1 MRYEQY
7 NLTEDAKRVF
17 SYINNMTDRAY
28 GHLPFWLV
36 VPHKKPA
43 EAEHCKVDDAE
54 LVGSWFEAVDSLE
67 GILGKNEASR
77 ELYEGFRAELME
89 SWGEHG
95 LRFHKKHPWTQ
106 TIHSSFHEMGYI
118 LPALN
123 RIVKNDPGDK
133 EAEMRAAN
141 LVRGMR
147 SLVIERKVRSFWS
160 GDSIEKEPLYEFPN
174 DVFVKGKGFDM
185 SHHTGRGEQAI
196 RNGVSL
202 HALVDRYVI
211 AGDEVA
217 LELAIGLANH
227 LLGPSRYFN
236 YKMEFFG
243 HVHSAMWIAAGLV
256 YLGRVTD
263 EKKYINAGRKI
274 YGYVRSLSS
283 DFGWVPEYAQ
293 WKDPSEEHCETCVLK
308 DVILCCE
315 ELIKCGHNEYWND
328 MNLFARNQLT
338 ENQVK
343 YTGYVVSDDSLPD
356 ADGKTYHHLGERII
370 GGYTGG
376 SEPNSISINRF
387 RSIAGCCVGTAPI
400 ALGILWRNAVTLE
413 DGILTVNIH
422 TEKHTDEYELT
433 HEMPDNAVINLKV
446 KAACKAGFRLYPWM
460 SGEVILKKNGKAVKG
475 ETTEAG
481 VLYTEL
487 EAGDT
492 LTLTFE
498 METVVR
504 KEFFA
509 GREYTEYWRGG
520 DMIDIEPRGDHIRLY
535 QRDNTKEKYYPT
547 PDDVKFTG
555 TSDRGPTQQRP
566 TPDM

>member
-1 MRYEQY
+1 MKYQQY

-17 SYINNMTDRAY
+17 SYINNMTDRNY
-28 GHLPFWLV
+28 DYLPFWLV

-67 GILGKNEASR
+67 GILGKTEVSR
-77 ELYEGFRAELME
+77 ELYEGFRAQLLE

-95 LRFHKKHPWTQ
+95 LRFHKKHPWTH

-123 RIVKNDPGDK
+123 RLVRNNPDDK
-133 EAEMRAAN
+133 EVEMRAAN

-147 SLVIERKVRSFWS
+147 SLVIERRVRSFWS
-160 GDSIEKEPLYEFPN
+160 GDSAEKEPLYEFPN
-174 DVFVKGKGFDM
+174 DIYVKDRGFDF

-196 RNGVSL
+196 RNAVCM
-202 HALVDRYVI
+202 HALVDRYVDTH
-211 AGDEVA
+211 DECA

-243 HVHSAMWIAAGLV
+243 HVHSSVWIAAGLV
-256 YLGRVTD
+256 YLGRVIG
-263 EKKYINAGRKI
+263 EERYIKAGIGI
-274 YGYVRSLSS
+274 YSYVKSLSS
-283 DFGWVPEYAQ
+283 EFGWVPEFAQ
-293 WKDPSEEHCETCVLK
+293 WKPQSEEHCETCVLK
-308 DVILCCE
+308 DMILCCE
-315 ELIKCGHNEYWND
+315 ELIKCGYSEYWND
-328 MNLFARNQLT
+328 MNLIARNQMT

-343 YTGYVVSDDSLPD
+343 YTGYVVSDDTLPD
-356 ADGKTYHHLGERII
+356 ADGKTYHHLAERII

-400 ALGILWRNAVTLE
+400 ALGILWKNTVTE
-413 DGILTVNIH
+413 NDGVLSVNIH
-422 TEKHTDEYELT
+422 TEKETEDYSLT
-433 HEMPDNAVINLKV
+433 HLMPDEGKITLTLK
-446 KAACKAGFRLYPWM
+446 KDAKAGFRIYPWM
-460 SGEVILKKNGKAVKG
+460 GEVTLKKNGAAADSFK
-475 ETTEAG
+475 TDDG
-481 VLYTEL
+481 VLYTEAL
-487 EAGDT
+487 AGDS
-492 LTLTFE
+492 LTLEFE
-498 METVVR
+498 IETVVK

-520 DMIDIEPRGDHIRLY
+520 DLIDIEPRGEHIRLY
-535 QRDNTKEKYYPT
+535 QRDNEKEKYYPL
-547 PDDVKFTG
+547 PEDVTFTG
-555 TSDRGPTQQRP
+555 TSDRGPTQMS
-566 TPDM
+566 PDK

>member
-1 MRYEQY
+1 MRYQQY
-7 NLTEDAKRVF
+7 NLREDAKRVF

-28 GHLPFWLV
+28 DYLPFWLV

-67 GILGKNEASR
+67 GILGKSDVSR
-77 ELYEGFRAELME
+77 ELYEGFRGQLMD

-95 LRFHKKHPWTQ
+95 LRFHKKHPWTH

-123 RIVKNDPGDK
+123 RLVKNDPNDK

-147 SLVIERKVRSFWS
+147 SLVIERRVRSFWS
-160 GDSIEKEPLYEFPN
+160 GDTNENEPLYEFPN
-174 DVFVKGKGFDM
+174 DIYVKDRGFDY

-196 RNGVSL
+196 RNAVSM

-211 AGDEVA
+211 AGDECA

-243 HVHSAMWIAAGLV
+243 HVHSSVWIAAGLV
-256 YLGRVTD
+256 YLGRVIG
-263 EKKYINAGRKI
+263 EERYIKAAIGI
-274 YGYVRSLSS
+274 YSYVKSLSS
-283 DFGWVPEYAQ
+283 EFGWVPEFAQ
-293 WKDPSEEHCETCVLK
+293 WKPQSEEHCETCVLK
-308 DVILCCE
+308 DMILCCE
-315 ELIKCGHNEYWND
+315 ELIKCGYSEYWND
-328 MNLFARNQLT
+328 MNLIARNQMT

-343 YTGYVVSDDSLPD
+343 YTGYVVSDDTLPD
-356 ADGKTYHHLGERII
+356 KDGKTYHHLAERII

-400 ALGILWRNAVTLE
+400 ALGILWKNAVTE
-413 DGILTVNIH
+413 SDGILSVNIH
-422 TEKHTDEYELT
+422 TEKETDEYSLT
-433 HEMPDNAVINLKV
+433 HKMPDEGVISLKLGRG
-446 KAACKAGFRLYPWM
+446 CKAGFRIYPWM
-460 SGEVILKKNGKAVKG
+460 GEVTLKKNGITA
-475 ETTEAG
+475 ETEKTQDG
-481 VLYTEL
+481 VLYTEAL
-487 EAGDT
+487 AGDE
-492 LTLTFE
+492 LTLEFSV
-498 METVVR
+498 ETLVK

-520 DMIDIEPRGDHIRLY
+520 DLIDIEPRGEHIRLY
-535 QRDNTKEKYYPT
+535 QRDNEKEKYYPT
-547 PDDVKFTG
+547 PEDVTFTG
-555 TSDRGPTQQRP
+555 TSDRGPTQMS
-566 TPDM
+566 PDK

>member
-1 MRYEQY
+1 MRYQQY
-7 NLTEDAKRVF
+7 NLREDAKRVF

-28 GHLPFWLV
+28 DYLPFWLV

-67 GILGKNEASR
+67 GILGKSDVSR
-77 ELYEGFRAELME
+77 ELYEGFRGQLMD

-95 LRFHKKHPWTQ
+95 LRFHKKHPWTH

-123 RIVKNDPGDK
+123 RLVKNDPNDK

-147 SLVIERKVRSFWS
+147 SLVIERRVRSFWS
-160 GDSIEKEPLYEFPN
+160 GDTNENEPLYEFPN
-174 DVFVKGKGFDM
+174 DIYVKDRGFDY

-196 RNGVSL
+196 RNAVSM

-211 AGDEVA
+211 AGDECA

-243 HVHSAMWIAAGLV
+243 HVHSSVWIAAGLV
-256 YLGRVTD
+256 YLGRVIG
-263 EKKYINAGRKI
+263 EERYIKAAIGI
-274 YGYVRSLSS
+274 YSYVKSLSS
-283 DFGWVPEYAQ
+283 EFGWVPEFAQ
-293 WKDPSEEHCETCVLK
+293 WKPQSEEHCETCVLK
-308 DVILCCE
+308 DMILCCE
-315 ELIKCGHNEYWND
+315 ELIKCGYSEYWND
-328 MNLFARNQLT
+328 MNLIARNQMT

-343 YTGYVVSDDSLPD
+343 YTGYVVSDDTLPD
-356 ADGKTYHHLGERII
+356 KDGKTYHHLAERII

-400 ALGILWRNAVTLE
+400 ALGILWKNAVTE
-413 DGILTVNIH
+413 SDGILSVNIH
-422 TEKHTDEYELT
+422 TEKETDEYSLT
-433 HEMPDNAVINLKV
+433 HKMPDEGVISLKLGRG
-446 KAACKAGFRLYPWM
+446 CKAGFRIYPGM
-460 SGEVILKKNGKAVKG
+460 GEVTLKKNGITA
-475 ETTEAG
+475 ETEKTQDG
-481 VLYTEL
+481 VLYTEAL
-487 EAGDT
+487 AGDE
-492 LTLTFE
+492 LTLEFSV
-498 METVVR
+498 ETLVK

-520 DMIDIEPRGDHIRLY
+520 DLIDIEPRGEHIRLY
-535 QRDNTKEKYYPT
+535 QRDNEKEKYYPT
-547 PDDVKFTG
+547 PEDVTFTG
-555 TSDRGPTQQRP
+555 TSDRGPTQMS
-566 TPDM
+566 PDK

>member
-1 MRYEQY
+1 MRYRQY
-7 NLTEDAKRVF
+7 SLTEDAERVL

-28 GHLPFWLV
+28 DYLPFWLV

-67 GILGKNEASR
+67 GILGKSEVTR
-77 ELYEGFRAELME
+77 ELYNGFRSQLMD

-95 LRFHKKHPWTQ
+95 LRFHKKHPWTH

-123 RIVKNDPGDK
+123 RLVKNDPDDK
-133 EAEMRAAN
+133 EAEARAAG

-160 GDSIEKEPLYEFPN
+160 GDSVEDLPLYEFPN
-174 DVFVKGKGFDM
+174 DIYVKGKGFDY

-196 RNGVSL
+196 RNAVSM

-243 HVHSAMWIAAGLV
+243 HVHSSVWIASGLI
-256 YLGRVTD
+256 YLGRTIGE
-263 EKKYINAGRKI
+263 EKFINAGRGI
-274 YGYVRSLSS
+274 YSYVRSLSS
-283 DFGWVPEYAQ
+283 SFGWVPEFAQ
-293 WKDPSEEHCETCVLK
+293 WKPQSEEHCETCVLK
-308 DVILCCE
+308 DMILCCE
-315 ELIKCGHNEYWND
+315 ELIKCGYDEYWND

-338 ENQVK
+338 ENQIK

-356 ADGKTYHHLGERII
+356 KDGKTYHHLVERII

-376 SEPNSISINRF
+376 SEPGSISINRF

-400 ALGILWRNAVTLE
+400 ALGILWKNAVTE
-413 DGILTVNIH
+413 KDGVLTVNIH
-422 TEKHTDEYELT
+422 TEKHTADYSLT
-433 HEMPDNAVINLKV
+433 HRMPDEGQITLNV
-446 KAACKAGFRLYPWM
+446 KRDCRAGFRIYPWM
-460 SGEVILKKNGKAVKG
+460 GE
-475 ETTEAG
+475 E
-481 VLYTEL
+481 
-487 EAGDT
+487 
-492 LTLTFE
+492 LTLSVNGTTVECVREDGAIYADLTAGQALTLSFP
-498 METVVR
+498 MDTVVK

-520 DMIDIEPRGDHIRLY
+520 DLIDLEPRGEHIRLY
-535 QRDNTKEKYYPT
+535 QRDNEVPKYYPT
-547 PDDVKFTG
+547 PEDVTFTG
-555 TSDRGPTQQRP
+555 TSDRGPTQMSP
-566 TPDM
+566 NM